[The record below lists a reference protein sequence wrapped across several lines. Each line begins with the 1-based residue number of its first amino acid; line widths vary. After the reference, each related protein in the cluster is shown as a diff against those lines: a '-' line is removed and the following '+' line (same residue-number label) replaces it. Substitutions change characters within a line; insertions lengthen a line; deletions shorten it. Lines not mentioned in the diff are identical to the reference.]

1 MVQNFVAVYI
11 SKPAIWSVLTMERMR
26 KKKKGAV
33 TITEVGR
40 TLEDWVDWLE
50 KAYGEGMIE
59 LDDLD
64 KVELLELLKELEKRR
79 QEG

>member
-1 MVQNFVAVYI
+1 
-11 SKPAIWSVLTMERMR
+11 MERVR
-26 KKKKGAV
+26 KKKMGAV

-40 TLEDWVDWLE
+40 TLEDWIDWLE

-64 KVELLELLKELEKRR
+64 KVELLDLLKELERR
-79 QEG
+79 RADNDEWGKP